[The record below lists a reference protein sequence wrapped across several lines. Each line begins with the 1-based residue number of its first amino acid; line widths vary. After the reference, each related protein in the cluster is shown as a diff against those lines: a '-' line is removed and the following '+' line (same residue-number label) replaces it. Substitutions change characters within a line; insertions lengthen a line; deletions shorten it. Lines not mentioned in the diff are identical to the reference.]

1 MLALVQLDIMLMRV
15 LTYVSSA
22 IALVAHAQGDYK
34 IIVFNAKLVYYFQVA
49 NVHKAV
55 QLVHMV

>member
-1 MLALVQLDIMLMRV
+1 MLMRV
-15 LTYVSSA
+15 LNYVSSA

-55 QLVHMV
+55 QLVLMV